1 VAVEEMAP
9 GKEMTPPV
17 LFVAHPG
24 HELRLHG
31 WLELAHPEVAVLT
44 DGSGST
50 GVSRVPSTLA
60 VLESTGAHA
69 ASVMGEITDRDVY
82 QAVMRCEVEEAAAL
96 TLRLASVFAAAEF
109 VVVDSWEGYNPV
121 HDLCRVIG
129 GLAAERAGVPLYE
142 YPVVG
147 PFRVQGTKDEIVI
160 RLDDAALRRKLAA
173 AYRYEELRGDVDAML
188 KDGGEESLR
197 VEVLRPAGPPVLMD
211 KPFYEV
217 HGEQQVAAG
226 RYASVL
232 RWREHLAPF
241 IRALT
246 AACRP
251 LTRAR
256 S

>member
-1 VAVEEMAP
+1 
-9 GKEMTPPV
+9 MTSPV

-24 HELRLHG
+24 HELRLHH

-60 VLESTGAHA
+60 VLQATGAQA
-69 ASVMGEITDRDVY
+69 ASVMGEVTDRDVY
-82 QAVMRCEVEEAAAL
+82 QAVMRCDVEAVAAL
-96 TLRLASVFAAAEF
+96 TLRLANVFAPASF
-109 VVVDSWEGYNPV
+109 VVVDSWEGYNPI
-121 HDLCRVIG
+121 HDLCMVIG
-129 GLAAERAGVPLYE
+129 GLAAARAGVPLYE

-147 PFRVQGTKDEIVI
+147 PFQVRGTEDEIVL

-173 AYRYEELRGDVDAML
+173 AYQYEELRGDVDTML
-188 KDGGEESLR
+188 NDAGEESLR
-197 VEVLRPAGPPVLMD
+197 VEVLRPAEPPVLTE
-211 KPFYEV
+211 KPFYEM

-241 IRALT
+241 LTELT

-251 LTRAR
+251 LNAGSESPRTV
-256 S
+256 SPG